1 MTESELNRAEK
12 RAVPSQIARLYHESE
27 RHSMIPDPEEFA
39 VDPYQACLV
48 VLERG
53 MKDLTRNDLAAA
65 GQLFNVALQVAQKMP
80 RDEADGL
87 LPLTL
92 CYLSL
97 LELRL
102 GDAITARQLQEQ
114 AMPLVDGISLTRQ
127 TVPFHNLM
135 SCALMDLREYRRAI
149 PFCEQAIQ
157 LVLEWERSEPTAVA
171 DLLAREGRCY
181 SQSGLRDHAAAPLR
195 AALKIFR
202 DHPGDPRLV
211 QVLITLGNALRK
223 SSPAEAEHL
232 YQEAADIHAVKM
244 QMESATT
251 AWVNLGI
258 LCSEQGR
265 YVESLA
271 HYQRALRVRE
281 QSPGIPPGRVG
292 SLLNNMA
299 NCYRRMGDFNE
310 ALRLVD
316 RAIKLLKPEDGSPFA
331 SAYGTR
337 GQTLHDASRDSEA
350 AEWLQKSYA
359 ERMRSSSPDLDAV
372 IENLDVEVD
381 SLKRLGRLKEA
392 EAAEE
397 RLARA
402 RTAKEEAP
410 QANVDVS
417 ALKPQADG
425 AVLIELTFGSRP
437 GSRYRVQDAEVIAE
451 QLAGIL
457 DERAAGFYGGRVV
470 IPESTTLWFYG
481 ADAEAIFQAME
492 GFLKD
497 HLICAGATVGI
508 RQAGK
513 MREVVI
519 PQLVN

>member
-1 MTESELNRAEK
+1 MN
-12 RAVPSQIARLYHESE
+12 
-27 RHSMIPDPEEFA
+27 PDPEEFA
-39 VDPYQACLV
+39 IDPYQACLV
-48 VLERG
+48 ILERG
-53 MKDLTRNDLAAA
+53 VRELSRTALAAA
-65 GQLFNVALQVAQKMP
+65 GQLFTVALQIAQKMP
-80 RDEADGL
+80 REEAGGL

-102 GDAITARQLQEQ
+102 GDAIKARQLQVQ
-114 AMPLVDGISLTRQ
+114 AMPLVDGISLVKQ

-135 SCALMDLREYRRAI
+135 SSALMDLREYRRAI

-157 LVLEWERSEPTAVA
+157 LVLERERSEPTAVA
-171 DLLAREGRCY
+171 ELLAREGRCY
-181 SQSGLRDHAAAPLR
+181 TQSGLKDQAAVPLR

-202 DHPGDPRLV
+202 DHPGDPRLAS
-211 QVLITLGNALRK
+211 VLITLGNALRK
-223 SSPAEAEHL
+223 SSPAEAEQL
-232 YQEAADIHAVKM
+232 YQEAADIHAAKA

-265 YVESLA
+265 HAESLA
-271 HYQRALRVRE
+271 HYQRALHVRE
-281 QSPGIPPGRVG
+281 QSPGTPPGRVG

-316 RAIKLLKPEDGSPFA
+316 RAIKLLKPEDGSPFP

-337 GQTLHDASRDSEA
+337 GQTLHDAGRDSEA
-350 AEWLQKSYA
+350 VEWLQKSYA

-372 IENLDVEVD
+372 IENLGFEIG
-381 SLKRLGRLKEA
+381 SLMRLGRLKEA
-392 EAAEE
+392 DAAEE

-417 ALKPQADG
+417 AMKPQADG

-437 GSRYRVQDAEVIAE
+437 GSRYGIQDAELIAE

-457 DERAAGFYGGRVV
+457 SESDAGFYGGRVV

-492 GFLKD
+492 EFLKD
-497 HLICAGATVGI
+497 HVICAGAAVGI